1 MSVLITA
8 LVLVLLGL
16 WATAAYGRLLRLRRA
31 VRSRWRDVAAARK
44 RRQDHANEVTAPAGS
59 PTSVTGAEHALEKAR
74 LHYNLVATKYNT
86 ALARLPYNV
95 VASLAGFKP
104 AELLS
109 PEEAAG
115 TTTGASS

>member
-1 MSVLITA
+1 MSTLITTA
-8 LVLVLLGL
+8 VLLLVVL
-16 WATAAYGRLLRLRRA
+16 WAMASYTRLVRLRR
-31 VRSRWRDVAAARK
+31 VVTNRWREVSGLRQ
-44 RRQDHANEVTAPAGS
+44 RRQ
-59 PTSVTGAEHALEKAR
+59 GAAEDMSTPGGAAVDLSESDSALEQAR

-86 ALARLPYNV
+86 ALARLPNNV

-115 TTTGASS
+115 TATGASS